1 MIGSMALLWKVAA
14 TAHLRRQWVCSYLGE
29 LPSALARPLPDGCSW
44 HLGVGRVGWASLLD
58 GGEEMG
64 AWRRVTFKDGV
75 LDSAPLA

>member
-1 MIGSMALLWKVAA
+1 MIGSMALLWKVVA

-44 HLGVGRVGWASLLD
+44 QSRSGQGGLGIPFGW
-58 GGEEMG
+58 GEEMG
-64 AWRRVTFKDGV
+64 AWRRVTSKDGV